1 MPLIFL
7 SQPKYPL
14 FFFFPRC
21 SIRVESVWKKMILI
35 VLEINKGKKLNV
47 YCLPDISMTM
57 VHFWLDLKM
66 MKSVKIILEKEAKI
80 I

>member
-1 MPLIFL
+1 
-7 SQPKYPL
+7 
-14 FFFFPRC
+14 
-21 SIRVESVWKKMILI
+21 MILI